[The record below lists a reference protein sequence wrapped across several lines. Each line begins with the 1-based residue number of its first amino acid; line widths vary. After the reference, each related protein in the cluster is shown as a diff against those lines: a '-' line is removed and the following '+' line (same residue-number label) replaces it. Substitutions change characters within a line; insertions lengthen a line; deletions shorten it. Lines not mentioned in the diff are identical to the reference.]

1 MAAPTVV
8 ASGPAPTNPAIIGT
22 EHILYET
29 TTGENY
35 TGSVNK
41 INMTAG
47 DTVEIRFFKKVL
59 AGSSQDLVEKRT
71 FSDAPTEDTG
81 TVYYLPHVS
90 CPFGMKLTLKQ
101 TAGTGRNYDWSVERP

>member
-8 ASGPAPTNPAIIGT
+8 ASGTQTAVITT
-22 EHILYET
+22 EHTLHET
-29 TTGENY
+29 TTPEHY
-35 TGSVNK
+35 TVSINR
-41 INMTAG
+41 INMASG
-47 DTVEIRFFKKVL
+47 DTTEVRLYKKVL
-59 AGSSQDLVEKRT
+59 TGSTQDLIDRRT

-90 CPFGMKLTLKQ
+90 CPFGFKVTLKQ